1 MLPIGQRWAAVAAL
15 DGQIPAAAQLAM
27 FAELARSTRG
37 ATYWLARRAGRKGSS
52 PLLGRAIKRT
62 GAGRAGSPIR
72 QLIEAYGPAITALI
86 EVGPSILSPVQSM
99 AVEHRAKSFV
109 DLGAPADLAAA
120 VASIRPLIN
129 AADIGDLASV
139 ADRPP
144 VTVARVY
151 HQVGAAFG
159 FDRARE
165 AAGELG
171 DSDEFERLALRRLV
185 EDTFQEQSAL
195 TRSILKD
202 ARSIRTHEDAH
213 ALVGAWSADHAVQA
227 AAVRAAIE
235 AIEAAGEPWS
245 FAKLTIVNV
254 ALRELVATAR

>member
-1 MLPIGQRWAAVAAL
+1 MPVA
-15 DGQIPAAAQLAM
+15 Q
-27 FAELARSTRG
+27 
-37 ATYWLARRAGRKGSS
+37 TYWLARRAGRKGSS
-52 PLLGRAIKRT
+52 PLLGRAIKRS

-72 QLIEAYGPAITALI
+72 QLIEAYGPAIAALI
-86 EVGPSILSPVQSM
+86 EVGPSILSPVQRM

-129 AADIGDLASV
+129 AADIGDLACVQPS
-139 ADRPP
+139 RPP
-144 VTVARVY
+144 VEAVARVY
-151 HQVGAAFG
+151 HQAGAAFG

-165 AAGELG
+165 AAGALKAG
-171 DSDEFERLALRRLV
+171 DEFERLALRRLV

-202 ARSIRTHEDAH
+202 ARSIRDAEDAQ
-213 ALVGAWSADHAVQA
+213 ALVAAWSEAHAVQA
-227 AAVRAAIE
+227 AVVRAAIE
-235 AIEAAGEPWS
+235 AIEAAGESWS